1 MITWKIIQDFLVWLE
16 ILKNSSKYTTRNYA
30 LYLRR
35 FLTFLDNKEPTL
47 YLIHDFRVHLYNLNY
62 STNYVNLH
70 IAAIRSLLKYMFKH
84 DLPTLH
90 YSKVDVGKKEF
101 KMPTYLDRGELQK
114 MFDIRI
120 PNKLLD
126 ARNRAILR
134 LLYSTGVRLAELLRM
149 DIDAYRYPEMMIVGK
164 GRKPRV
170 IFISQD
176 AHVAVTKYLKLRKEV
191 KGPLF
196 VSHGRNRD
204 KRLSTVS
211 IESIVRNYAIKAG
224 ITKKVTPHAIR
235 HTFATELRKKG
246 VDITFIK
253 DFLGHSSIL
262 TTTIYLHVSNQE
274 LKNIH
279 NQFLR

>member
-1 MITWKIIQDFLVWLE
+1 
-16 ILKNSSKYTTRNYA
+16 
-30 LYLRR
+30 
-35 FLTFLDNKEPTL
+35 
-47 YLIHDFRVHLYNLNY
+47 
-62 STNYVNLH
+62 
-70 IAAIRSLLKYMFKH
+70 
-84 DLPTLH
+84 
-90 YSKVDVGKKEF
+90 
-101 KMPTYLDRGELQK
+101 
-114 MFDIRI
+114 
-120 PNKLLD
+120 
-126 ARNRAILR
+126 
-134 LLYSTGVRLAELLRM
+134 
-149 DIDAYRYPEMMIVGK
+149 
-164 GRKPRV
+164 V

-224 ITKKVTPHAIR
+224 ITKKVTPHSIR

-279 NQFLR
+279 QTFLK

>member
-279 NQFLR
+279 QTFLK

>member
-35 FLTFLDNKEPTL
+35 FLTFLDNKVPTL

-101 KMPTYLDRGELQK
+101 KMPTYLERGELQK

>member
-101 KMPTYLDRGELQK
+101 KMPTYLERGELQK

-126 ARNRAILR
+126 ARNCAILR